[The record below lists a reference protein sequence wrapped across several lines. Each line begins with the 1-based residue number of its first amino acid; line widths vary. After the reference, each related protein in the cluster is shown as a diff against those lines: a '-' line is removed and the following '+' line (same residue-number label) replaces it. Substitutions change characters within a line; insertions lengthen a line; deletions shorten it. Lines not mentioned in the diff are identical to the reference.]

1 MNFVNIIQS
10 TYQYRFA
17 VSSQHW
23 RMCMPCFLFFLSFF
37 FYFWFIFNFLSFSNL
52 YHVELVHEIP
62 LAVMETPSLLVNL
75 KYFLSSGVT
84 VFVSFPFGIIQSWSS
99 TVFSLSAS
107 VALRVEDR
115 SCALRLNQPPHEART
130 HEWHVKLVSDQQPG
144 DLLHTST
151 RTVSQYV
158 SGSVSLCFE
167 SSGAI
172 LVTLVVL
179 CMQGA
184 LNITPY

>member
-1 MNFVNIIQS
+1 
-10 TYQYRFA
+10 
-17 VSSQHW
+17 
-23 RMCMPCFLFFLSFF
+23 MPCFLFFLFL
-37 FYFWFIFNFLSFSNL
+37 FIFGSFLIFLAFQTFIMWSLCTRSRL
-52 YHVELVHEIP
+52 QSWKP
-62 LAVMETPSLLVNL
+62 LHYWLIWSISCLQ
-75 KYFLSSGVT
+75 GVT
-84 VFVSFPFGIIQSWSS
+84 LFVSFPLGIIQSWSS

-107 VALRVEDR
+107 VALRVEDC

-167 SSGAI
+167 PSGAI

-179 CMQGA
+179 CMQGP
-184 LNITPY
+184 LI